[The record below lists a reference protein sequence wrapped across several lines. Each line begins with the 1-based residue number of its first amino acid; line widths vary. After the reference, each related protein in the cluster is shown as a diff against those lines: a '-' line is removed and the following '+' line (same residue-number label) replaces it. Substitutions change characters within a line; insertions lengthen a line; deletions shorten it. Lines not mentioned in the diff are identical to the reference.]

1 MLGSAIELRQA
12 GWLWLHDLSS
22 PSHVLTIFFVV
33 SMFLMQQITPQAGM
47 DPAQQKMMQFTMP
60 LLLGVFTWNLS
71 AGLSLYWAAG
81 NIIGIVQQ
89 LAFNR
94 TKFGREMRAHLQKR
108 ALKKR

>member
-1 MLGSAIELRQA
+1 
-12 GWLWLHDLSS
+12 
-22 PSHVLTIFFVV
+22 VLTILFVL

-60 LLLGVFTWNLS
+60 LLLGVFTWKLS

-81 NIIGIVQQ
+81 NVIGIFQQ
-89 LAFNR
+89 LGFNR